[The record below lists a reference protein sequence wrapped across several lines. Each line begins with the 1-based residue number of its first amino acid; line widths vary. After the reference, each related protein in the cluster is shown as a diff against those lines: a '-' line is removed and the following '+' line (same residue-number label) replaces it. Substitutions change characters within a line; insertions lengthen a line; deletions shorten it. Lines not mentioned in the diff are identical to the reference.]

1 MQKPH
6 NESSYLER
14 KGCQA
19 SIWNGHIKTFRRIS
33 AQPIHPS
40 PLHTLLL
47 TARPSRVS
55 LQPHNNKSHL
65 CIFSKVGAIR
75 VWSLSDR
82 IASRCYWSRSRDR
95 APVYPTHISLLCAPD
110 GVNTLDRFK
119 IFEEKDQLKSGGG
132 VEFFSQLSPSKRGSI
147 DPLSPD
153 PLQALATVIENSC
166 SCLLCP
172 VHSIHSGVKVLLRDA
187 S

>member
-1 MQKPH
+1 MP
-6 NESSYLER
+6 SLS
-14 KGCQA
+14 
-19 SIWNGHIKTFRRIS
+19 
-33 AQPIHPS
+33 IHPLSILFCWPPDHPELACS
-40 PLHTLLL
+40 PIITRA
-47 TARPSRVS
+47 TSVYSRKWV
-55 LQPHNNKSHL
+55 
-65 CIFSKVGAIR
+65 AIR

-147 DPLSPD
+147 DPL
-153 PLQALATVIENSC
+153 QALATVIENSC